1 VKNKNLEVVVAA
13 EEEPDLP
20 QTKPALLLLKRKNK
34 NQVAV
39 AVEADP
45 DLKKELIARKNKAAE
60 EAVEAEVVVAEE
72 IKIVITKLI
81 VKTVDVAAEEVVEVE
96 VAEDVIMT
104 TKIEKI
110 VPKMK
115 TNGFTSSIMKN
126 SESSTITTLQL
137 SLVRAKFQKC
147 LLKKKD

>member
-1 VKNKNLEVVVAA
+1 MILISIKEKVKRAKKSKKDKTKLSLTITTVEVK
-13 EEEPDLP
+13 E
-20 QTKPALLLLKRKNK
+20 
-34 NQVAV
+34 
-39 AVEADP
+39 VEV
-45 DLKKELIARKNKAAE
+45 AE
-60 EAVEAEVVVAEE
+60 EA
-72 IKIVITKLI
+72 
-81 VKTVDVAAEEVVEVE
+81 AAGEEVE